1 MEETEFI
8 LENGEVVP
16 TPTPIPTPTEIKADE
31 GTLLHAIISQKNEII
46 EKYATGI
53 EWIDRYFDGGFE
65 MGQMIAILGDA
76 EAGKTQLVNQILCNV
91 ANNNKC
97 LYFALEFNKRKLIRY
112 FKRKLRNK
120 TVTEKALNNIYPIT
134 PDVLKD
140 EEILNILEIMKYAVI
155 KKGIK
160 FIVIDSS
167 MMIYRDKMVGEA
179 EISEIFRLLHDFANK
194 NDILLFVI
202 TQASKDDNKN
212 NRVAIFGSQRATHLS
227 DIIFYIKVERNENN
241 EIINR
246 KFVIQKNKQEGKY
259 GVVDLD
265 FDRELLLFSENTSKS
280 NTGTKQT
287 KTKEKEKSNT
297 EEKNDNNTG
306 TGKKEKLDELR
317 LYDEEDL
324 F

>member
-8 LENGEVVP
+8 LGNGEVVP
-16 TPTPIPTPTEIKADE
+16 TPITITPTEIEADE
-31 GTLLHAIISQKNEII
+31 GTLLDAILTQKNEII
-46 EKYATGI
+46 EKYATNI

-65 MGQMIAILGDA
+65 MGQMVTILGDA

-91 ANNNKC
+91 ANNHKC
-97 LYFALEFNKRKLIRY
+97 LYFALEFNKRKLIKY
-112 FKRKLRNK
+112 FKQKWKNK
-120 TVTEKALNNIYPIT
+120 NVTERALNNIYHIT
-134 PDVLKD
+134 PDMIKD
-140 EEILNILEIMKYAVI
+140 EEITKIIDIMQEKVN
-155 KKGIK
+155 KGIK

-167 MMIYRDKMVGEA
+167 MMIYRDGMAGEP
-179 EISEIFRLLHDFANK
+179 EISEIFRLLHDFANIR
-194 NDILLFVI
+194 DILLFVI

-259 GVVDLD
+259 GVVDLY

-280 NTGTKQT
+280 NTGTGQVKQV
-287 KTKEKEKSNT
+287 KRKSNS
-297 EEKNDNNTG
+297 EEKKENNTG

-317 LYDEEDL
+317 LYDEEEL